1 MAAQLGRRLRRGAAT
16 TAVAAVAMAALTA
29 SQAPEELVTQRNRT
43 GAPSEDTPIDGGSSY
58 RTELPPLNTPGK
70 PESSIDLPSGP
81 VAAQSGIP
89 ASVLAAYK
97 KAEAELR
104 RSRPGCNLE
113 WELLA
118 AIGKVESGQARGGA
132 VDSEGTTLKPI
143 LGPQLNGNG
152 FARIT
157 DTDNGAYD
165 GDTTHDRAVGPMQ
178 FIPSTWATWGAD
190 GNGDGERDPNNV
202 YDAALAAG
210 RYLCAGGRDL
220 SVDAQLHRAILG
232 YNHSQQYLRTVLSWL
247 EFYRK
252 GTHEIPD
259 SGGTPGAGGAPG
271 GGKGGTK
278 NETRSGSDDDAK
290 PSGDSPEG
298 SLEAPG
304 GDPVSDEPA
313 APGGG
318 GSSDEDPVQVVLK
331 AIEAVT
337 GVDVSAVLGDLF
349 SEPMTVKA
357 KDSEGEPRAGVP
369 VTFRIQD
376 TGGTGA
382 QFPGGATV
390 RTVVT
395 GEDGK
400 ATAPDLVARGKA
412 GSFTVRASAPN
423 VQPVYFKATAKAP
436 TSAEKVVR
444 TGGDL
449 AVEAGGTIADPGT
462 VKATYKDIA
471 VPDLGVTAKLLQND
485 VLVADQATPYFED
498 AQGNPVRSLELTTD
512 ENGVLKLPAIHTSD
526 GTDGSPATK
535 PSSDSVS
542 YTLQLTAP
550 GADPVNIPVT
560 VTETASAE

>member
-16 TAVAAVAMAALTA
+16 TAVAALAMAALTA
-29 SQAPEELVTQRNRT
+29 SQAPGELVTQRNPT
-43 GAPSEDTPIDGGSSY
+43 AGTPSDDVPIDGGSSY

-70 PESSIDLPSGP
+70 PGSSIDLPGGA

-97 KAEAELR
+97 KAEEELR

-157 DTDNGAYD
+157 DTDNGRYD

-178 FIPSTWATWGAD
+178 FIPSTWASWGAD
-190 GNGDGERDPNNV
+190 GNGDGESNPNNV

-259 SGGTPGAGGAPG
+259 SGGTPGAGGMPG
-271 GGKGGTK
+271 GGAHKENRKNESGEHAEPPAKSGGTI
-278 NETRSGSDDDAK
+278 
-290 PSGDSPEG
+290 
-298 SLEAPG
+298 EAPG
-304 GDPVSDEPA
+304 GSSGPGE
-313 APGGG
+313 PGGG
-318 GSSDEDPVQVVLK
+318 SGSSEDPIPVVLK

-337 GVDVSAVLGDLF
+337 GVNVSAVLGDLF

-369 VTFRIQD
+369 VTFRILEA
-376 TGGTGA
+376 GETGA

-390 RTVVT
+390 KTIVT

-400 ATAPDLVARGKA
+400 ATAPELVARGKA
-412 GSFTVRASAPN
+412 GTFKVQASAPN
-423 VQPVYFKATAKAP
+423 VEPVTFNATAEAP
-436 TSAEKVVR
+436 TSADKIVR
-444 TGGDL
+444 TSGGEL
-449 AVEAGGTIADPGT
+449 SVKAGEDIAEPGSA
-462 VKATYKDIA
+462 KATYKGVA
-471 VPDLGVTAKLLQND
+471 VPKLGMTAQLMKDGAL
-485 VLVADQATPYFED
+485 
-498 AQGNPVRSLELTTD
+498 LTTD
-512 ENGVLKLPAIHTSD
+512 
-526 GTDGSPATK
+526 
-535 PSSDSVS
+535 
-542 YTLQLTAP
+542 TAP
-550 GADPVNIPVT
+550 
-560 VTETASAE
+560 

>member
-16 TAVAAVAMAALTA
+16 TAVAALAMAALTA
-29 SQAPEELVTQRNRT
+29 SQAPGELVTQRNPT
-43 GAPSEDTPIDGGSSY
+43 AGTPSDDVPIDGGSSY

-70 PESSIDLPSGP
+70 PGSSIDLPGGGA

-97 KAEAELR
+97 KAEEELR

-157 DTDNGAYD
+157 DTDNGRYD

-178 FIPSTWATWGAD
+178 FIPSTWASWGAD
-190 GNGDGERDPNNV
+190 GNGDGESNPNNV

-259 SGGTPGAGGAPG
+259 SGGTPGAGGMPG
-271 GGKGGTK
+271 GGAHKENRK
-278 NETRSGSDDDAK
+278 NERGEHAEPPAKSGN
-290 PSGDSPEG
+290 GTI
-298 SLEAPG
+298 EAPG
-304 GDPVSDEPA
+304 GSSGPGE
-313 APGGG
+313 PGGG
-318 GSSDEDPVQVVLK
+318 SGSSEDPIPVVLK

-337 GVDVSAVLGDLF
+337 GVNVSAVLGDLF

-369 VTFRIQD
+369 VTFRILEA
-376 TGGTGA
+376 GETGA

-390 RTVVT
+390 KTIVT

-400 ATAPDLVARGKA
+400 ATAPELVARGKA
-412 GSFTVRASAPN
+412 GTFKVQASAPN
-423 VQPVYFKATAKAP
+423 VEPVTFNATAEAP
-436 TSAEKVVR
+436 TSADKIVR
-444 TGGDL
+444 TSGGEL
-449 AVEAGGTIADPGT
+449 SVKAGEDIAEPGSA
-462 VKATYKDIA
+462 KATYKGVA
-471 VPDLGVTAKLLQND
+471 VPKLGMTAQLMKDGAL
-485 VLVADQATPYFED
+485 
-498 AQGNPVRSLELTTD
+498 LTTD
-512 ENGVLKLPAIHTSD
+512 TAPYFLDGDNRVRTLSGLTTDDNGVVVIPKIY
-526 GTDGSPATK
+526 TDEVDTDQGSATA
-535 PSSDSVS
+535 SGEYV
-542 YTLQLTAP
+542 LQLTAP
-550 GADPVNIPVT
+550 GGEVLEIPVK
-560 VTETASAE
+560 VEAASAG